1 MEELQKL
8 NPQQYEAV
16 TTTEGPVLVIAGAG
30 SGKTKV
36 LTQRIAYILKS
47 KQDVKPWN
55 ILAITFTNK
64 AANEMKERIKGVI
77 GDDANDIW
85 TGTFHSICTRILRR
99 NIEKIGYTSNFNIYD
114 QTDTKT
120 IIKECVKELNIDPK
134 MFSEKKIQNEI
145 SRAKSN
151 MIDEKRYEIEAG
163 VDFWKS
169 KIAEVYNLYQQ
180 KLKQNNGLDFDDIIL
195 CTIKVLLENP
205 DVLSYYQQKFR
216 YILVD
221 EYQDTNKPQFT
232 LINLLA
238 AMYGNLFVVGDNDQ
252 SIYAFRGADI
262 SNILNFEKDYPG
274 AKIIKLEQNYRSTQ
288 YILDVANDII
298 KNNQAKIQKNLW
310 TDNKEGEKPK
320 YTKVKDQYAE
330 GQYIADCINKNVLE
344 GKRYNDHVILYRTNA
359 QSRAIEDIFLKD
371 RVPYKVIGGMKFY
384 DRKEIKDVIAY
395 LKVIENPSDSV
406 SLRRIIN
413 EPKRGIGDTTV
424 NKVLEL
430 ASQNNTTMFEVLK
443 HADIYGLKA
452 SDKLKDFAQLIED
465 FNEVKDSISIDE
477 LINRVLDMSGY
488 RQALEIEDTVE
499 AKGRLENIEELMS
512 IVVEF
517 QNESA
522 ENTLGQF
529 LESIALVADIDN
541 LDEEADFAVLM
552 TMHNA
557 KGLEFPV
564 VFVCGM
570 EEGLF
575 PSNQS
580 MNEEN
585 GIEEERRL
593 CYVAVTRAK
602 KDLHMISANVR
613 TIFGNTSCA
622 MPSRFIKELSANL
635 VECIETE
642 KPNREIMDNDRLQKY
657 NGLGQNKGMFK
668 TPEVFLSSLNENNS
682 FDEVD
687 LSKFKVGISVN
698 HRKFGIG
705 KILSIQPEDDD
716 LKLEIEFETFG
727 IKRLMA
733 KFARLEIL
741 N

>member
-1 MEELQKL
+1 MEELQNL

-47 KQDVKPWN
+47 KHDVKPWN

-64 AANEMKERIKGVI
+64 AANEMKERIQSVI
-77 GDDANDIW
+77 GDSANDIW

-120 IIKECVKELNIDPK
+120 IIKECLNELNIDSK

-151 MIDEKRYEIEAG
+151 MIDENKYEIEAG

-169 KIAEVYNLYQQ
+169 KIAQVYILYQQ

-205 DVLSYYQQKFR
+205 DVLTYYQQKFR

-238 AMYGNLFVVGDNDQ
+238 GMYGNLFVVGDNDQ

-330 GQYIADCINKNVLE
+330 GQYIADCINKNVGE
-344 GKRYNDHVILYRTNA
+344 GKKYNDHVILYRTNA

-430 ASQNNTTMFEVLK
+430 ASQNDTTMFEVLK
-443 HADIYGLKA
+443 NADIYGLKA
-452 SDKLKDFAQLIED
+452 SDKLKDFAQLIQD
-465 FNEVKDSISIDE
+465 FNEVKDTIGIDE
-477 LINRVLDMSGY
+477 LITRVLDMSGY
-488 RQALEIEDTVE
+488 RQALENEDTVE
-499 AKGRLENIEELMS
+499 SKGRLENIDELMS

-517 QNESA
+517 QSESA

-602 KDLHMISANVR
+602 RELHMISANVR
-613 TIFGNTSCA
+613 TIFGNTSCS
-622 MPSRFIKELSANL
+622 MPSRFIKELTANL
-635 VECIETE
+635 VECIDTE
-642 KPNREIMDNDRLQKY
+642 KPNKEIMENRRLQQY
-657 NGLGQNKGMFK
+657 NQSLKNKGIFK
-668 TPEVFLSSLNENNS
+668 TPEMFLGSLNTNSEEN
-682 FDEVD
+682 VD
-687 LSKFKVGISVN
+687 LSKFVVGVSVN
-698 HRKFGIG
+698 HRKFGVG
-705 KILSIQPEDDD
+705 KIVLVEPEDDD

-727 IKRLMA
+727 TKRLMA

-741 N
+741 K

>member
-1 MEELQKL
+1 MEELQEL

-36 LTQRIAYILKS
+36 LTQRIAYILKN
-47 KQDVKPWN
+47 KQDIKPWN

-64 AANEMKERIKGVI
+64 AANEMKERIRGVI
-77 GDDANDIW
+77 GDDAKDIW

-99 NIEKIGYTSNFNIYD
+99 NIEKIGYTSSFNIYD

-145 SRAKSN
+145 SRSKSN
-151 MIDEKRYEIEAG
+151 MIDEKRYEMEAG

-169 KIAEVYNLYQQ
+169 KIAQVYNLYQQ

-205 DVLSYYQQKFR
+205 DVLSYYQQKFK

-232 LINLLA
+232 LINLFA

-262 SNILNFEKDYPG
+262 SNILNFEKDYSG

-298 KNNQAKIQKNLW
+298 KNNEAKIQKNLW

-344 GKRYNDHVILYRTNA
+344 GKKYNDHVILYRTNA

-430 ASQNNTTMFEVLK
+430 ASQNSTTMFEVLK

-488 RQALEIEDTVE
+488 RKALEIEDTVE
-499 AKGRLENIEELMS
+499 SKGRIENIEELMS

-517 QNESA
+517 QSESA

-541 LDEEADFAVLM
+541 LDEEADFAILM

-557 KGLEFPV
+557 KGLEFPI

-622 MPSRFIKELSANL
+622 MPSRFIKELSADL

-642 KPNREIMDNDRLQKY
+642 KPNREIMDNERLQKY
-657 NGLGQNKGMFK
+657 NGLEQNKGMFK
-668 TPEVFLSSLNENNS
+668 TPEVFLSSLNNNNS
-682 FDEVD
+682 LEEVD

-705 KILSIQPEDDD
+705 KILSVQPEDDD